1 MAEAC
6 RHCGQPHEPY
16 VTVCPITG
24 GRLGSATYTVV
35 DEDELL
41 VGSVVA
47 ERYHVRDILG
57 QGSTGTVFGTQHM
70 LFGRSAAMKVLRPR
84 YTTKETLHRVFQ
96 QESRGALSVSHP
108 SLCEVFDLGT
118 MPDGAP
124 FFVMEKLEGDTL
136 GARLGRERF
145 STAAAV
151 DLMMQLLAVMDA
163 VHARD
168 LLLRDLRPQ
177 NVFLAQ
183 RRGCRP
189 VVKILDFGLARLI
202 PLDKVEAAWDSLR
215 AVVGANDAS
224 GLLSIPYYLSPER
237 ARGEQAVERASDIFV
252 LAVLCYEAL
261 TAQKPFSAS
270 SWAGLMQQIV
280 RAQPTPL
287 GVLRP
292 DVPQELQDLLA
303 RALSPNPRARPQT
316 ARDMQDELRT
326 VFEGP
331 RRGSSQVRAAAV
343 SAAQISV
350 AAVSVAAVSAAEVS
364 AAEVSAA
371 EVSAAASTARPSS
384 QGERAEGPA
393 SFKTLIRQPGSRPL
407 PSSQVRRAQE
417 EAAPAQTTDR
427 PAALASSGDDYEDET
442 RTDQNI
448 ELSAAERLQA
458 GMVDEAS
465 ADHPIRTVRPP
476 RAPPPPE
483 VDIEVEVD
491 IDVEHEEPR
500 TSRGTELSAA
510 LGRAAGKA
518 RDAEED
524 EETATMQLAP
534 EVRAHI
540 ERMTRAAVGPA
551 SAIEDSNRPPPTRR
565 FPKPKPR

>member
-84 YTTKETLHRVFQ
+84 YTTKETLQRVFQ
-96 QESRGALSVSHP
+96 QESRGAMSVAHP

-163 VHARD
+163 VHAHD

-202 PLDKVEAAWDSLR
+202 PLEKVEATWDSLR

-237 ARGEQAVERASDIFV
+237 ARSEQAVERASDIFV

-343 SAAQISV
+343 SAAQ
-350 AAVSVAAVSAAEVS
+350 VSVAQVSVAQVS
-364 AAEVSAA
+364 VAQD
-371 EVSAAASTARPSS
+371 SAAASTARPSS
-384 QGERAEGPA
+384 RGERVESPG
-393 SFKTLIRQPGSRPL
+393 SFETLPRLPGSRPL

-417 EAAPAQTTDR
+417 EAAPSQATAR
-427 PAALASSGDDYEDET
+427 PAALASLGDEYEDET
-442 RTDQNI
+442 RTDQNL
-448 ELSAAERLQA
+448 ELSPAQRLQA
-458 GMVDEAS
+458 GMIDEAS
-465 ADHPIRTVRPP
+465 ADHPVRTVRPP
-476 RAPPPPE
+476 RPPATPEIEIE
-483 VDIEVEVD
+483 VDLD
-491 IDVEHEEPR
+491 LSLDHEEPN
-500 TSRGTELSAA
+500 TSRGTDLSTA
-510 LGRAAGKA
+510 LGLAAGKG
-518 RDAEED
+518 RETDED

-534 EVRAHI
+534 EVREHI
-540 ERMTRAAVGPA
+540 DRMTRAAVGPA

>member
-24 GRLGSATYTVV
+24 GRLGTATYTVV

-70 LFGRSAAMKVLRPR
+70 LFGRSAALKVLRPR
-84 YTTKETLHRVFQ
+84 YTTLDTLHRVFQ
-96 QESRGALSVSHP
+96 QESRSALSVSHP

-118 MPDGAP
+118 LPDGAP

-189 VVKILDFGLARLI
+189 VVKVLDFGLARLI
-202 PLDKVEAAWDSLR
+202 PLEKIESAWNSLR

-292 DVPQELQDLLA
+292 DVPTELQELLA

-331 RRGSSQVRAAAV
+331 RRGSSQVRAAQV
-343 SAAQISV
+343 SAAQASAAQPSAAQPSAAQPS
-350 AAVSVAAVSAAEVS
+350 AAV
-364 AAEVSAA
+364 
-371 EVSAAASTARPSS
+371 STARPSS
-384 QGERAEGPA
+384 RGDRAESPA
-393 SFKTLIRQPGSRPL
+393 SFETVPGLPGSRPL

-417 EAAPAQTTDR
+417 ETAPSHATDR
-427 PAALASSGDDYEDET
+427 PTALHRVGDEYEDET
-442 RTDQNI
+442 RTDQK
-448 ELSAAERLQA
+448 LAVTAAELLEA
-458 GMVDEAS
+458 GMIDEAS

-476 RAPPPPE
+476 RPPAPE
-483 VDIEVEVD
+483 IEIEVEVD
-491 IDVEHEEPR
+491 QGLLDQEEPK
-500 TSRGTELSAA
+500 TSRGTDLATA
-510 LGRAAGKA
+510 LGLAAGKA
-518 RDAEED
+518 RDAEEE
-524 EETATMQLAP
+524 EETATMQLTP
-534 EVRAHI
+534 EVRARI
-540 ERMTRAAVGPA
+540 EQMTKAARGPA
-551 SAIEDSNRPPPTRR
+551 SAIEDSTRPPPTRC
-565 FPKPKPR
+565 FPKPQ